1 MTPRSGATTDSSD
14 IIAAIGRVMLAAI
27 FLWGGYGK
35 LTDQASTLGYIRS
48 VHLPEPMLVMWV
60 GIFVELIGGLALA
73 IGSKTRIV
81 AAALAAFCLVAAF
94 AFHTAFNEPNQLT
107 NFMKNIAM
115 AGGLLQIVAFGPGR
129 ISVDHRY
136 LLQSIGDDCRQPG

>member
-1 MTPRSGATTDSSD
+1 MPTKANADKSD
-14 IIAAIGRVMLAAI
+14 IVAAIGRVMLAAI

-35 LTDQASTLGYIRS
+35 LTDQDSTLGYIQS

-81 AAALAAFCLVAAF
+81 ATALAAFCLVAAF
-94 AFHTAFNEPNQLT
+94 AFHTPFSEPNQLIH
-107 NFMKNIAM
+107 FLKNIAM

-129 ISVDHRY
+129 ISVDHHY
-136 LLQSIGDDCRQPG
+136 LLRSIGDDCRQPG